1 MGRVRAHRG
10 GRCAAAGLARGEIE
24 VNEPIL
30 VFAHKL
36 GLNAVQPDGKQC
48 TTLFQR
54 RSYNGITSVVHCA
67 S

>member
-1 MGRVRAHRG
+1 M
-10 GRCAAAGLARGEIE
+10 
-24 VNEPIL
+24 NEPIL

-36 GLNAVQPDGKQC
+36 GLNAVQPDGKPC